1 MLLSFWDPT
10 VSYPALTGS
19 IALLHLLSICVFVR
33 VLIGGEVRRATMLG
47 FAVSYFVLFWS
58 MHPAPGQ
65 SFYWFTGS
73 VEYQLNLSL
82 TLLLLALLSQRRAVL
97 APWQRFL
104 QSAAAPA
111 IGFLIA
117 GIHELAGCM
126 LAAVCLVGTVVTGKT
141 GHPNRRLWAWVAVF
155 SLLGLLLVAAAPGN
169 QARRMASFPDS
180 YNLLL
185 TLWLTLWQ
193 AVKAVT
199 RWICDVKLLSATML
213 FILHPAIRS
222 SRPDWLLHG
231 RIPLRWIILGTW
243 VLLLAIGFGAPSW
256 VTGQEMAG
264 RTLSAVYYVF
274 LLGWFV
280 NVFVFT
286 RTLDLG
292 SIVAKEYLPSI
303 RSFTLVFYS
312 LSVVTTGNSRVAMHD
327 LAHRAIPWR
336 EAIEERY
343 GMIRGS
349 ERKGVLD
356 AGLPAL
362 PERPRI
368 FGREPGDIT
377 SDATHWSNVCFADFF
392 GLPSARLETAD

>member
-1 MLLSFWDPT
+1 MGGRAALVSHLAVLAVAFSLFAFSKSIADDFCRANMADEVFVSLQQDYVNWSGRWLAHGLEVVLLSSWDPT
-10 VSYPALTGS
+10 VSYPALAGS
-19 IALLHLLSICVFVR
+19 IALLHLLSIYVFVR
-33 VLIGGEVRRATMLG
+33 AFIGGEVRRATTLG

-73 VEYQLNLSL
+73 VEYQLSLSL
-82 TLLLLALLSQRRAVL
+82 TLLLLALLSQRPAAP

-104 QSAAAPA
+104 KSAVAPA

-117 GIHELAGCM
+117 GIHELVSCM
-126 LAAVCLVGTVVTGKT
+126 LAVVCLVGAVVTRKT
-141 GHPNRRLWAWVAVF
+141 GRLNRRLWAWVAVF
-155 SLLGLLLVAAAPGN
+155 SLLGLLLVASAPGN

-180 YNLLL
+180 YDLLL

-193 AVKAVT
+193 AVKSVT

-213 FILHPAIRS
+213 FILHPAIHW

-231 RIPLRWIILGTW
+231 RISLRWIILGTW

-292 SIVAKEYLPSI
+292 SIVAKEHLPSI
-303 RSFTLVFYS
+303 RSFIL
-312 LSVVTTGNSRVAMHD
+312 GNSEFLVGRD
-327 LAHRAIPWR
+327 
-336 EAIEERY
+336 EAVRC
-343 GMIRGS
+343 
-349 ERKGVLD
+349 
-356 AGLPAL
+356 A
-362 PERPRI
+362 
-368 FGREPGDIT
+368 
-377 SDATHWSNVCFADFF
+377 
-392 GLPSARLETAD
+392 